1 MIRRARTGSLTF
13 TDFMDLIPEDQK
25 ADLIDGVIYLAS
37 PENQAHNLL
46 KMWLSTILN
55 IYIEQRRLGT
65 LFADKFAYRLS
76 DRTAPEPDLAFVS
89 NQRMHLVQNGF
100 MDGAPDLAVE
110 IISPDSVRR
119 DYEDKRLRYEEAGVR
134 EYWIVDPAEQSA
146 LFLALADSGFVEV
159 ILEDHLFYTRVLP
172 GLALDT
178 RWLWQRP
185 LPPTWPIIQR
195 LLEGASG

>member
-1 MIRRARTGSLTF
+1 MIRRTKSGSLTF
-13 TDFMDLIPEDQK
+13 ADFLDLVPEDQK

-37 PENQAHNLL
+37 PENRDYNQL
-46 KMWLSTILN
+46 KLWLSTLLSLFL
-55 IYIEQRRLGT
+55 EHRRLGT

-89 NQRMHLVQNGF
+89 NDRLHLVQNGF

-110 IISPDSVRR
+110 IISPDSVHR
-119 DYEDKRLRYEEAGVR
+119 DYEDKRRRYEEAGVR

-146 LFLALADSGFVEV
+146 MFLSLTESGFVEALPEEHV
-159 ILEDHLFYTRVLP
+159 FRSRVLP
-172 GLALDT
+172 SLELDT

-195 LLEGASG
+195 LLERPPR